1 MSLPRSALAPFLLSR
16 RGFLGALALACAACR
31 RGGSRAGFD
40 RPFVIVFGPL
50 HAPKHPE
57 ALRAQ
62 WSAASGLQ
70 LGFRLARTTTEAV
83 DAIQSQQ
90 ADGGLLSLFD
100 YLYCAEVF
108 DVEPVAQVVRAGDR
122 LTHAGE
128 LVVRADAAFPD
139 LEALRGLRVGY
150 VDASSITGFLLPAAR
165 LRDRNVSV
173 EPVWL
178 GSHEAVVS
186 AVRDGRVA
194 AGATYAGRPLG
205 PDLRVLAATGDIPNE
220 PVFVQ
225 PTVPSDVREALVQ
238 ALGQAHSPDVIAGLA
253 DATGFGRT
261 AKDAYIDALAMV
273 KAAGRRV
280 EDLVPGGWPRAN
292 EHRRPS
298 WSFGP

>member
-1 MSLPRSALAPFLLSR
+1 MSLPRLALPPSLLSR
-16 RGFLGALALACAACR
+16 RGFLGALVLACAACR
-31 RGGSRAGFD
+31 RGASRAGFD
-40 RPFVIVFGPL
+40 RPFVIVFGPQ
-50 HAPKHPE
+50 HAPKDPE

-70 LGFRLARTTTEAV
+70 LAFRIARTSTEAV
-83 DAIQSQQ
+83 DAIQSQK
-90 ADGGLLSLFD
+90 ADAGLLSLFD
-100 YLYCAEVF
+100 YLYCADVF

-128 LVVRADAAFPD
+128 LVVRADAALAD
-139 LEALRGLRVGY
+139 LEALRGRRVGY

-165 LRDRNVSV
+165 LQERGVSV

-178 GSHEAVVS
+178 GSHEEVVR

-194 AGATYAGRPLG
+194 AGATYAERPLD
-205 PDLRVLAATGDIPNE
+205 PALRVLTSTGNIANE

-225 PTVPSDVREALVQ
+225 PTVPSDVREALVT
-238 ALGQAHSPDVIAGLA
+238 ALSAAHAPNVIAGLA
-253 DATGFGRT
+253 DITGFRRPAQG
-261 AKDAYIDALAMV
+261 AYSDAVAMV